1 MTRND
6 QARVSSVTQLDPRA
20 IVAQK
25 LRSLFPEGCRRI
37 LFVNPPNVPEED
49 FEPEVA
55 KDDRYPV
62 YPPAGFAIMSRALQN
77 GGYPADDISI
87 LDLNFL
93 LQEDFKKHPE
103 AFDYDMWRVL
113 IDKRVEE
120 FRPDVVA
127 LTCMFTVYYRQ
138 MRRVAAHVK
147 SIDPAMPVFAGG
159 THNSDAAEIV
169 ARDCRDVDIVCL
181 FEGNASFV
189 DTLDFVNGAVGE
201 EKLTQLGT
209 LDDER
214 YVAVEQR
221 ALKTPESINI
231 IPDYHDLPIERYSP
245 EHGRIGAYHWLW
257 ADKTRSATVLSNI
270 GCRAQCTFCSV
281 RTFNGYG
288 VSMRDIHNVVDEIE
302 LLRDRYRIGHIM
314 WLDDDLFYDASRA
327 VGLFNEMVRRNLG
340 VTWDASNG
348 IIASAMSRE
357 IAQAASE
364 SGCIALSI
372 GIESGSPE
380 ILAAVRKPS
389 GVRHYLQCAEIMKEF
404 PNVFTKGLLMVGF
417 PDETIGQVLQ
427 TVKLG
432 VDMGLDWY
440 TIQPLN
446 FIPGVELTNHAL
458 AAGQLTEEE
467 MINGTERPFVGSTG
481 GQIRREANERVSA
494 DDFINMLERAPDIVP
509 EREDIRDVW
518 MVMDYRVNYEKIWAL
533 DSMPKL
539 KMLQRLFVNMCDHT
553 HANNALGN
561 LYFALIEHK
570 LGKREEAK
578 RRLSLSRKF
587 AKSSVYWKIRFETLD
602 LFPLL
607 ETLEKQLA

>member
-1 MTRND
+1 MHVLHRP
-6 QARVSSVTQLDPRA
+6 V
-20 IVAQK
+20 
-25 LRSLFPEGCRRI
+25 
-37 LFVNPPNVPEED
+37 
-49 FEPEVA
+49 EPA
-55 KDDRYPV
+55 
-62 YPPAGFAIMSRALQN
+62 
-77 GGYPADDISI
+77 
-87 LDLNFL
+87 
-93 LQEDFKKHPE
+93 
-103 AFDYDMWRVL
+103 
-113 IDKRVEE
+113 
-120 FRPDVVA
+120 
-127 LTCMFTVYYRQ
+127 
-138 MRRVAAHVK
+138 
-147 SIDPAMPVFAGG
+147 
-159 THNSDAAEIV
+159 
-169 ARDCRDVDIVCL
+169 
-181 FEGNASFV
+181 ASFV

-209 LDDER
+209 LDRER

-221 ALKTPESINI
+221 APKTPESINI

-257 ADKTRSATVLSNI
+257 ADKTRAATVLSNI

-302 LLRDRYRIGHIM
+302 LVRDRYGIGHIM

-348 IIASAMSRE
+348 IIASAMTRE

-389 GVRHYLQCAEIMKEF
+389 GVRHFLQCAEIMKEF

-458 AAGQLTEEE
+458 AAGLLTEEE
-467 MINGTERPFVGSTG
+467 MIDGTERPFVGSTG

-494 DDFINMLERAPDIVP
+494 DDFINMLSRAPDIVP
-509 EREDIRDVW
+509 ERDDIRDVW
-518 MVMDYRVNYEKIWAL
+518 MVMDYRANYEKIWAL

-539 KMLQRLFVNMCDHT
+539 KMLQRLFVNMCVHT

-587 AKSSVYWKIRFETLD
+587 AKSSVYWKTRFETLD